1 MFEIITKPGEYTL
14 ADQKKQ
20 IGITK
25 EEVLRALEN
34 LVANWRQGDTPYI
47 SLLMDPEFER
57 HLNELGFHHVST
69 IVEHERDVE
78 QLEELPT
85 HAYITLGNS
94 DYSDAE
100 FAAIYE
106 ACRSGSANKNNLFT
120 IEQIMDSLELE
131 LGDGWRSLAM
141 LFLEGDEV
149 IGIAIPHIEAGTK
162 DEGRLFYFGIMPKW
176 RSRGKATPCHGEALR
191 FLKKLGAKHYV
202 GSTDVANQ
210 AMIRVMN
217 NNGALE
223 RDHKGI
229 YRLTR

>member
-20 IGITK
+20 IGIPS
-25 EEVLRALEN
+25 EEVIRALEN
-34 LVANWRQGDTPYI
+34 LVANWRKGDTPYL
-47 SLLMDPEFER
+47 SLLMDPEFEN
-57 HLNELGFHHVST
+57 HLNSLGFHHVST

-78 QLEELPT
+78 RVDELPT

-94 DYSDAE
+94 IYTDAE

-176 RSRGKATPCHGEALR
+176 RSRGKATSCHGEALR
-191 FLKKLGAKHYV
+191 FLQKLGAKHYV

-217 NNGALE
+217 NNGALK
-223 RDHKGI
+223 RDRKGI